1 MPQTHAAAGKRP
13 EVEDDPSGDNEPKL
27 TSSKRQKRGKY
38 VSKACV
44 MAHSLVHHARLVDG
58 IAASEPLIC
67 AADPLEL
74 R

>member
-1 MPQTHAAAGKRP
+1 
-13 EVEDDPSGDNEPKL
+13 
-27 TSSKRQKRGKY
+27 
-38 VSKACV
+38 
-44 MAHSLVHHARLVDG
+44 MAHSLVHHARLVGG